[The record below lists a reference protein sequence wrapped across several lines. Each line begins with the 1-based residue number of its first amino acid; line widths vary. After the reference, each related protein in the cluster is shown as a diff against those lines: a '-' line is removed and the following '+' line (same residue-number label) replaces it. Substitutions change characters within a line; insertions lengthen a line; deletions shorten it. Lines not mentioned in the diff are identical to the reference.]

1 MAQMNIEST
10 AGWSYNGKDVVAPI
24 CTFKNPSNTEKAE
37 IYSVTLYLGTVRGT
51 CTAGDH
57 AYGDG
62 GSFDT
67 YVSIEG
73 QKSEWQPIT
82 NVIGVISGSTGTYPN
97 YEQMTQAYTFRFSS
111 AVVIPAGTN
120 ATISIKTPSTANSKV
135 LALNGKTTFSNGSP
149 ISNGKQITVEYANVP
164 NIAPKPTN
172 VFITCTDYTAERI
185 SWKAGCSGSVTNYK
199 VYLDDVVKYNQNT
212 TANSITSSF
221 INVSSSWHHIRVEV
235 KNSNSE
241 WVSSNTVYVDCTIP
255 PIEDPNIQVTTTNK
269 GILKFTSTYD
279 VRYFLDGT
287 ALGSVKANTNP
298 QKTVTLKNNTISNY
312 VLKVARSDNNKIENS
327 RTIKN
332 VDSTVAKITLTVN
345 AQGGA
350 NYVVTA
356 DKECSSWTYTIT
368 DSNNE
373 VQKTYTISTPSGA
386 RQINGSLSNLELNK
400 KYYMQFK
407 ATTKSSGL
415 EAKSNICPFE
425 LSGGAQINTSDSNNA
440 SWKSAIPYV
449 YDNGKW
455 NQLIPYIWDGTEWV
469 VCS

>member
-149 ISNGKQITVEYANVP
+149 IPNGKQITVEYANVP

-199 VYLDDVVKYNQNT
+199 VYLDGDVKFTNNT
-212 TANSITSSF
+212 TANSIIGSF
-221 INVSSSWHHIRVEV
+221 SVSSSRHDIHVEV

-241 WVSSNTVYVDCTIP
+241 WVSSNKVYVDCTIP

-269 GILKFTSTYD
+269 GILNFTSTYD
-279 VRYFLDGT
+279 VRYFLDDI

-298 QKTVTLKNNTISNY
+298 RKTVTLKNNTISNY
-312 VLKVARSDNNKIENS
+312 VLKVARSDNNKIHNS

-332 VDSTVAKITLTVN
+332 VDSVAAKLVLN
-345 AQGGA
+345 AQVQGTSVA
-350 NYVVTA
+350 YKVTA
-356 DKECSSWTYTIT
+356 DKVCTLWDYVVYDENTHIVQNGTI
-368 DSNNE
+368 N
-373 VQKTYTISTPSGA
+373 KTGTFIEGT
-386 RQINGSLSNLELNK
+386 INGLELNK
-400 KYYMQFK
+400 KYSLQFQ
-407 ATTKSSGL
+407 ATRKDNGIKS
-415 EAKSNICPFE
+415 KSNTYRFE
-425 LSGGAQINTSDSNNA
+425 TNGCVRIKVDNSQ
-440 SWKSAIPYV
+440 SWKIGIPYV